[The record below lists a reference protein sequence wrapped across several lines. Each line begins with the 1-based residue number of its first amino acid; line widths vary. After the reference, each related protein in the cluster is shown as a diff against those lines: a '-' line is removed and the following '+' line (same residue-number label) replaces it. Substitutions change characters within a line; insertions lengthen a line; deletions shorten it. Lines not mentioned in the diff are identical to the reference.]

1 MNDTM
6 SYGAPAATESRTP
19 LTSLDR
25 CDACGAQ
32 AYVRVKLEVGEFLFC
47 AHHATKHG
55 DKLRPQAIEWHD
67 ETAKLRPQDGRTHAP
82 ADD

>member
-6 SYGAPAATESRTP
+6 SYAATDSRAP

-32 AYVRVKLEVGEFLFC
+32 AYVRVRLEVGEFLFC
-47 AHHATKHG
+47 AHHATKHS

-67 ETAKLRPQDGRTHAP
+67 ETSKLRAADARTPQP